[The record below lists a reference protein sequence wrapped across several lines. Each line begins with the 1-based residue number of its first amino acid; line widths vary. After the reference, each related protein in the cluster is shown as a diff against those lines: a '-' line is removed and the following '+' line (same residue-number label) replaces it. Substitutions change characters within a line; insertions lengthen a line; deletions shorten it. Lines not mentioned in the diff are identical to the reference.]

1 LKSQISAGIFIFPD
15 DSLSHQSSV
24 LLNTSP
30 RTHSCLERFPLF
42 TFSIQIFTFPYSVSP
57 IVLIDSAPL
66 GKNQAH
72 LKEIL
77 MRKLFYAF
85 GLTSALVFGLAA
97 QAAAPNFAGTWTLD
111 KSKSQGLS
119 QRLQNVE
126 SFSWVITQTDK
137 EITIEDKVTGGQPG
151 GGPGGAAA
159 GAPPA
164 AGAPAAGAPAAGGA
178 PQGGGPGAG
187 GGRGMMG
194 GPRTYNLDGSETSGD
209 MGRAKYTRKATMSS
223 DGKTLELLQK
233 TTFQGPDGE
242 VTTTSSDKLT
252 LSADGK
258 VLTVVRHSESPRGTQ
273 DSTLVFNK

>member
-1 LKSQISAGIFIFPD
+1 
-15 DSLSHQSSV
+15 
-24 LLNTSP
+24 
-30 RTHSCLERFPLF
+30 
-42 TFSIQIFTFPYSVSP
+42 
-57 IVLIDSAPL
+57 
-66 GKNQAH
+66 
-72 LKEIL
+72 
-77 MRKLFYAF
+77 MRKLLYAF

-97 QAAAPNFAGTWTLD
+97 HAAAPNFAGTWTLD

-119 QRLQNVE
+119 PRLQNAE
-126 SFSWVITQTDK
+126 SVAMVITQTDK

-151 GGPGGAAA
+151 GAPSGAAA
-159 GAPPA
+159 GSPSM
-164 AGAPAAGAPAAGGA
+164 GGA

-194 GPRTYNLDGSETSGD
+194 GPRTYNLDGSETSGE

-242 VTTTSSDKLT
+242 VTSTTSDKLT

-258 VLTVVRHSESPRGTQ
+258 MLTIVRHSESPRGTQ